1 MKTKSIVF
9 ALVMGFVSVAAVAAD
24 PVSPKMV
31 VLNQKDGGIFKV
43 IYAGIQTGKISLTI
57 YDEANTLVFAETVS
71 GVDGFIR
78 PVNFSGMNEGTY
90 TIEVADA
97 SGKLVQKVDYK
108 KETINENLIRVA
120 KMGTDN
126 KYLLAIAN
134 TNEVINV
141 RIFDGANNLVH
152 NQSVTVDGSFGL
164 VYNLKNVVGAPT
176 FEVTNQAGATKVV
189 KY

>member
-31 VLNQKDGGIFKV
+31 VLNQQDGGIFKV
-43 IYAGIQTGKISLTI
+43 IYAGAQAGRISLNI
-57 YDEANTLVFAETVS
+57 YDAANTLVFTETVN
-71 GVDGFIR
+71 GVEGFIR

-97 SGKLVQKVDYK
+97 SGKLVQKIDYK
-108 KETINENLIRVA
+108 KETNTNAIRVA

-134 TNEVINV
+134 TNEIINV

>member
-31 VLNQKDGGIFKV
+31 VLNQKDNGIFKV
-43 IYAGIQTGKISLTI
+43 IYAGTATGKISLNI
-57 YDEANTLVFAETVS
+57 YDEANTLVFNETIN
-71 GVDGFIR
+71 GVDGFIC
-78 PVNFSGMNEGTY
+78 PVNFSAMKTGVY

-97 SGKLVQKVDYK
+97 SGKQVQKIDYVKENPVNSIHLK
-108 KETINENLIRVA
+108 KIEGES
-120 KMGTDN
+120 
-126 KYLLAIAN
+126 KYLLAVAN

-141 RIFDGANNLVH
+141 RIFDGSNNLVH
-152 NQSVTVDGSFGL
+152 NQDVTVAGNFGMI
-164 VYNLKNVVGAPT
+164 YNLKNVMGSPT

>member
-31 VLNQKDGGIFKV
+31 VLNQKDGSIFKV
-43 IYAGIQTGKISLTI
+43 IYAGAQAGKISLNI
-57 YDEANTLVFAETVS
+57 YDEANTLVFTETVN
-71 GVDGFIR
+71 GVGGFIR
-78 PVNFSGMNEGTY
+78 PLNFSGMDAGAY

-97 SGKLVQKVDYK
+97 SGKQVQKIDYIKESPVNAIHLK
-108 KETINENLIRVA
+108 KIE
-120 KMGTDN
+120 GDS
-126 KYLLAIAN
+126 KYLLSVAN

-152 NQSVTVDGSFGL
+152 SQDVTVAGNFGT
-164 VYNLKNVVGAPT
+164 VYNLKNVVGTPT

>member
-78 PVNFSGMNEGTY
+78 PVNFSGMNEGTRSNVGLFY
-90 TIEVADA
+90 FTCFFGIVH
-97 SGKLVQKVDYK
+97 
-108 KETINENLIRVA
+108 
-120 KMGTDN
+120 
-126 KYLLAIAN
+126 LLQ
-134 TNEVINV
+134 T
-141 RIFDGANNLVH
+141 RL
-152 NQSVTVDGSFGL
+152 
-164 VYNLKNVVGAPT
+164 
-176 FEVTNQAGATKVV
+176 
-189 KY
+189 